1 MKFFPLDTVLASLHV
16 CSAIKFLKPKPNF
29 MKPIL
34 QLIVVAL
41 CLTCPAISY
50 SQKAGTIDSSFGTN
64 GSVYLANPNYSL
76 KVEKAAFDANGKLL
90 VLYSEDEYSN
100 TNYSYLTR
108 FNTDGTI
115 DAGFG
120 YGGTGTYNMRD
131 EEMLAKHF
139 VVAPNGRI
147 AIVGQRDFS
156 GDRDLE
162 LVVLDANGQL
172 DASFSG
178 DGKMVFS
185 NSSITS
191 ETPNGV
197 VIQPDGKIVVAEN
210 YFSPSSNNKYG
221 LMLQRVDSAGGY
233 DFSFGT
239 LAYMVSEIPGVIP
252 FFNDIYYSG
261 SRIIGVGGYD
271 SLDHLD
277 GSETLIGVFADSGPD
292 VNYGSGG
299 YWQQHENDAYGSGRN
314 FGTALR
320 LNNGET
326 LSSFNTFIPM
336 PSFQYTSGKVYHNN
350 GINYFDINQS
360 GLATKGIYQQPDGK
374 IVFCGASLN
383 STPRIHIKRVTS
395 AFSPDNGFAASSDF
409 YDTADVYSEAKAA
422 LFSADE
428 KLYVVATAIT
438 TAATRSK
445 IKIIKMFGS
454 DAPQISLSGTI
465 TPFNSTVGVATAP
478 QTATVNVT
486 AISSSV
492 DVTAP
497 NGFELSLNGTSY
509 TSQINIPANQ
519 LSSGSA
525 NFFVRF
531 NPAQAGNFTGNITAS
546 SGNYS
551 ATLTVSGST
560 PTGVQYLAE
569 TNFTLYPNPAN
580 QFLEVQF
587 QNTSNSQ
594 PQISIVNILGEE
606 VLKTTSVAHK
616 TSFNVSSLAAGFY
629 LLKVGNTVKR
639 FQKL

>member
-1 MKFFPLDTVLASLHV
+1 
-16 CSAIKFLKPKPNF
+16 

-41 CLTCPAISY
+41 CLNCPAISY

-64 GSVYLANPNYSL
+64 GSVYLGNPNYSL
-76 KVEKAAFDANGKLL
+76 KVEKTAFDANGKLL

-172 DASFSG
+172 DADFSG
-178 DGKMVFS
+178 DGKMIFS

-197 VIQPDGKIVVAEN
+197 VIQSDGKIVVAES
-210 YFSPSSNNKYG
+210 YFSPSSSNKYG

-292 VNYGSGG
+292 ANYGTGG

-326 LSSFNTFIPM
+326 LSSFNTFTPM
-336 PSFQYTSGKVYHNN
+336 PSLQYTSGKVYHNN

-374 IVFCGASLN
+374 IVLCGVSLN
-383 STPRIHIKRVTS
+383 STPRIHVKRVTS
-395 AFSPDNGFAASSDF
+395 TFFPDNGFAASSDF
-409 YDTADVYSEAKAA
+409 SDTIDAYSEAKAA

-428 KLYVVATAIT
+428 KLYILATAT
-438 TAATRSK
+438 TTNATKSK
-445 IKIIKMFGS
+445 IKIIRLFGN
-454 DAPQISLSGTI
+454 DAPQISLTGI
-465 TPFNSTVGVATAP
+465 LTPFNSTVGVATAP
-478 QTATVNVT
+478 QTVTVNVT
-486 AISSSV
+486 ALTGSV
-492 DVTAP
+492 GVTAP

-509 TSQINIPANQ
+509 TSQISIPANQ
-519 LSSGSA
+519 LSTGSA

-531 NPAQAGNFTGNITAS
+531 HPAQAGNFNGDIIAS
-546 SGNYS
+546 SGSYS
-551 ATLTVSGST
+551 ATLAVNGST
-560 PTGVQYLAE
+560 PTGVEGLVE
-569 TNFTLYPNPAN
+569 TSFTLYPNPVSGV
-580 QFLEVQF
+580 LEVKIQHASF
-587 QNTSNSQ
+587 YKEE
-594 PQISIVNILGEE
+594 ISVVNLLGEE
-606 VLKTTSVAHK
+606 VLRTTLNTNH
-616 TSFNVSSLAAGFY
+616 TTLDVSSINTGLYY
-629 LLKVGNTVKR
+629 LRIGNSQKK
-639 FQKL
+639 FQKY